1 MSEVP
6 PAGANAAPESA
17 GIGQESSDKSSGG
30 LSFLWR
36 PEADI
41 NYNFILGAYVVCSLI
56 CGLLFVAD
64 RLSLLEAIRGYWIV
78 FAPFIVMTP
87 WAVFMQRKAR
97 KVFGAAKEKK
107 D

>member
-6 PAGANAAPESA
+6 PAGATAAPETQGPTEDA
-17 GIGQESSDKSSGG
+17 TLDGGRTG
-30 LSFLWR
+30 LSFLWK

-41 NYNFILGAYVVCSLI
+41 NYNFILGAYLVCSLI

-64 RLSLLEAIRGYWIV
+64 RLSLLEAVRGYWIV

-87 WAVFMQRKAR
+87 WAFFMQRKAR
-97 KVFGAAKEKK
+97 GAAKEKK